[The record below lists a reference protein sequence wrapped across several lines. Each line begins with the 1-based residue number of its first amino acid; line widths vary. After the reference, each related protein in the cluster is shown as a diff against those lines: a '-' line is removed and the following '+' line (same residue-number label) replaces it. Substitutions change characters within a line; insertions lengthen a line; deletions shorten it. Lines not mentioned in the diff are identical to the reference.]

1 MVAGDHPVHN
11 SLIENRVYNG
21 IFACTTL
28 PGQVIQLRTNI
39 KITGPKLFLLTII
52 ILTAASCNPT
62 KYVPSGELLLSS
74 NELTVSPGGES
85 LPATVS
91 RSAMK
96 PYVRQQPNKRIFG
109 VRFHLGLFNLSDI
122 TREKWPHGWLRRIGE
137 EPVIFDEVAAERS
150 AGQIQSYLWS
160 KGFFNAIVTDTVNVD
175 GNEAKVIYRVSPGR
189 PYKIADIRY
198 EVQDSILHSL
208 IMIDTVNCSV
218 ERGMIYDVDVLR
230 KERQRLERFIRDIGF
245 YTFSTENIFYR
256 IDSSLMSHQ
265 MIVNYVVSPGVTF
278 DSQGRQVTT
287 PHKMYRIRDIYVYPE
302 FDPRTA
308 LTGGE
313 EYLNSLDTSYFG
325 GIHFVSPPGRTL
337 VRPEVLA
344 QAIYIAPG
352 SLYSVTNTERTQ
364 KHLNDLRNHR
374 LVNVSFIDAGSLS
387 GERRDEGML
396 DCVIQLTPMQRQSFT
411 VELEGTNTGGNLGG
425 ALNLIYQNK
434 SLLKGAEVFSMK
446 LKGAYETLTEDLS
459 GFRNTQQYGI
469 EANLRIP
476 KFMIPFPAKE
486 SFIRNRDPRTVLSA
500 GYNYQKL
507 PAFARS
513 VANISLG
520 YSWNG
525 NKYTRFSVN
534 PLSLNVVKL
543 HYINPDYQATIE
555 DMPYFSNSL
564 RDVRIVGGR
573 YDFAFNNQVI
583 QKSRDFW
590 NIRLGLDIA
599 GNLLDAAYRTAN
611 AELAPDGS
619 YHLFRQPFAQ
629 FIKGEV
635 DAAYNYRFNEA
646 SSIVYRFFAGVGWP
660 YGNSEVMPFEE
671 QYFGGGSND
680 IRAWMVRTLGPGSY
694 ILQESSFINQTAD
707 MKLEANVEYRFKLF
721 WILEGAA
728 FIDAGNI
735 WTVREDEDRPGSVF
749 RFRSFTD
756 DIAVGTGL
764 GLRFDLKFVLLRADF
779 GLKVRDPQETEGSK
793 WIPFNRP
800 YDRKKDVTMVIG
812 IGYPF

>member
-1 MVAGDHPVHN
+1 M
-11 SLIENRVYNG
+11 IK
-21 IFACTTL
+21 
-28 PGQVIQLRTNI
+28 LRANI
-39 KITGPKLFLLTII
+39 NITGPKLFLLVII
-52 ILTAASCNPT
+52 IFTAVSCNPT
-62 KYVPSGELLLSS
+62 KYVPSGELLLSR
-74 NELTVSPGGES
+74 NELSVNHGDEP
-85 LPATVS
+85 LPATVN

-96 PYVRQQPNKRIFG
+96 PYIRQQPNKRFLG
-109 VRFHLGLFNLSDI
+109 MRFHLGLFNLSNI

-137 EPVIFDEVAAERS
+137 EPVIYDQVAAERS
-150 AGQIQSYLWS
+150 AGQIQSYLRS
-160 KGFFNAIVTDTVNVD
+160 KGFFNATVTDTVNVLS
-175 GNEAKVIYRVSPGR
+175 GNEAKVVYRVNPGR
-189 PYKIADIRY
+189 PYRIADIRY
-198 EVQDSILHSL
+198 EIQDSILSSL
-208 IMIDTVNCSV
+208 IMIDTVNCTV
-218 ERGMIYDVDVLR
+218 DRGMIYDVDLLR

-245 YTFSTENIFYR
+245 YTFSTENVFYR
-256 IDSSLMSHQ
+256 IDSSLMNHQ

-278 DSQGRQVTT
+278 DSHGMQVTT
-287 PHKMYRIRDIYVYPE
+287 PHRMYRIRDIYLYPE

-313 EYLNSLDTSYFG
+313 EYTSTLDTSYFG

-337 VRPEVLA
+337 IRPEVLA
-344 QAIYIAPG
+344 QAVYIAPG

-364 KHLNDLRNHR
+364 QHLNDLRNHR

-434 SLLKGAEVFSMK
+434 SLLKGAEVFSLK
-446 LKGAYETLTEDLS
+446 LKGAYETLTEDIT

-469 EANLRIP
+469 EATLRLP
-476 KFMIPFPAKE
+476 KFMTPFPAKE
-486 SFIRNRDPRTVLSA
+486 SFIRNKDPKTVLTA

-507 PAFARS
+507 PILARS
-513 VANISLG
+513 SANISVG

-525 NKYTRFSVN
+525 NKYTRFSMN
-534 PLSLNVVKL
+534 PLSLNVVRL
-543 HYINPDYQATIE
+543 HYINPDFQAMIN
-555 DMPYFSNSL
+555 DKPYFVNSL

-573 YDFAFNNQVI
+573 YDFVFSDQMI
-583 QKSRDFW
+583 LKSRDFW
-590 NIRLGLDIA
+590 NLRLGLDIA
-599 GNLLDAAYRTAN
+599 GNLLDVAYRA
-611 AELAPDGS
+611 AKAKPAPDGS

-629 FIKGEV
+629 FIKGEI

-646 SSIVYRFFAGVGWP
+646 SSIVYRFLAGVGWP

-694 ILQESSFINQTAD
+694 VQDTSLIQTAD
-707 MKLEANVEYRFKLF
+707 MKLEANIEYRFKLF
-721 WILEGAA
+721 WILEGAL
-728 FIDAGNI
+728 FVDAGNI
-735 WTVREDEDRPGSVF
+735 WTVREDVDRPGSVF
-749 RFRSFTD
+749 RLRSFAD

-779 GLKVRDPQETEGSK
+779 GLKVRDPRETDGSK

-800 YDRKKDVTMVIG
+800 YNRKKDITMVIG